1 MVVPPLPV
9 RNGVRGTMPL
19 SGVLS
24 MSVATSAVYADVRT
38 PI

>member
-19 SGVLS
+19 SGVLL
-24 MSVATSAVYADVRT
+24 DVCSNLCRLC
-38 PI
+38 